1 MTITARALE
10 HFYGH
15 EQVLRGVDIDISPGT
30 FVAIVGESGSGKTT
44 LLSILST
51 LLQPTSGNV
60 VYDGKALSE
69 WGNIDTFRRSHI
81 GFVFQFHYLI
91 SYLTLRENIALAAL
105 SDVENE
111 IDPLMRRLGIEQ
123 LGSRYSDSVSG
134 GERQRAAI
142 ARALINRPSI
152 VFADEPTGN
161 LDTKNALGVY
171 ELFAE
176 FSRQNTTFVVAS
188 HDKKITEFA
197 DTIIEMEDGLV
208 KNITVR

>member
-1 MTITARALE
+1 MKIEASALE

-15 EQVLRGVDIDISPGT
+15 EKVLNGVDIEIEAGSFT
-30 FVAIVGESGSGKTT
+30 AIIGESGSGKTT

-51 LLQPTSGNV
+51 LLQPSIGSV
-60 VYDGKALSE
+60 RYDGKTFGEL
-69 WGNIDTFRRSHI
+69 GNIDHFRREHI

-105 SDVENE
+105 DLTL
-111 IDPLMRRLGIEQ
+111 IDPLMQSLGIDR
-123 LGSRYSDSVSG
+123 LSKRYSDEVSG

-142 ARALINRPSI
+142 ARAIINRPSV

-171 ELFAE
+171 ELFKRFASE
-176 FSRQNTTFVVAS
+176 GTGFVVAS
-188 HDKKITEFA
+188 HDKKIAEYA
-197 DTIIEMEDGLV
+197 DTIIEMEDGVV
-208 KNITVR
+208 KNIIKR

>member
-1 MTITARALE
+1 MKIEGRALE

-15 EQVLRGVDIDISPGT
+15 EQVLRGVDVTIRPGE
-30 FVAIVGESGSGKTT
+30 FVAIIGESGSGKTT

-51 LLQPTSGNV
+51 LLRPSRGEV
-60 VYDGKALSE
+60 RYEGKSLDGL
-69 WGNIDTFRRSHI
+69 GNIDTFRRHKI

-91 SYLTLRENIALAAL
+91 GYLTLRENIALAAL
-105 SDVENE
+105 ADYADQ
-111 IDPLMRRLGIEQ
+111 IDPLMKRLGIER
-123 LGSRYSDSVSG
+123 LGGRYSDEVSG

-142 ARALINRPSI
+142 ARALINRPRV

-171 ELFAE
+171 ELFAR
-176 FSRQNTTFVVAS
+176 FSREGTAFVVAS

-197 DTIIEMEDGLV
+197 DTVIEMEDGVV
-208 KNITVR
+208 KKISTR

>member
-1 MTITARALE
+1 MMITARNLE
-10 HFYGH
+10 HFYAH
-15 EQVLRGVDIDISPGT
+15 EKVLRGIDADIEPGK

-51 LLQPTSGNV
+51 LLQPTSGSV
-60 VYDGKALSE
+60 AYDGKPLSE
-69 WGNIDTFRRSHI
+69 WGNIDAFRRRHI

-105 SDVENE
+105 AEFQSE
-111 IDPLMRRLGIEQ
+111 IDPLMARLGIDRFAK
-123 LGSRYSDSVSG
+123 RYSDEVSG

-142 ARALINRPSI
+142 ARALINRPSV

-176 FSRQNTTFVVAS
+176 FSRDGTTFVVAS
-188 HDKKITEFA
+188 HDKKIADFA
-197 DTIIEMEDGLV
+197 DTIIEMEDGIV
-208 KNITVR
+208 KDIFKR